1 MEYYGIVDQVYY
13 DVYVSSQT
21 RFRDFAFD
29 KYTYRY
35 IASKTLE
42 GIDRPSYSGGIAVTN
57 LERTIVDSI
66 KDIDKIAGIEEV
78 VQDIECLHRV
88 QEKKLAN
95 WCNLDRSYFGKI
107 FKDTVLVTP
116 QEYIIR
122 YRINV
127 ACDLLKDTDLS
138 IGDISAQVG
147 YDNQLHFSRA
157 FKKVMGIS
165 PRDWKKRNRIP
176 AMTDSKE

>member
-42 GIDRPSYSGGIAVTN
+42 
-57 LERTIVDSI
+57 
-66 KDIDKIAGIEEV
+66 GIEEV

-176 AMTDSKE
+176 AMPDSKE